1 MLVYLS
7 MIEGPE
13 DRNKFEIV
21 YEQYKNLMY
30 YVAYRILREERD
42 AEDAVH
48 NAFVRIAEHIE
59 KISEPVCPKTRAFVV
74 LIVER
79 TAINEY
85 NRQRRRRGLPLEEEV
100 LGAAGAWAPEGP
112 EEGDALDELLDR
124 YAPEAGAGWLAAET
138 PDIVSEHPF
147 SPKFRRRMERLIR
160 RQGRSPA
167 ALRCARRAAAYAL
180 VLLTLSFSCLM
191 TVDASFREQV
201 LRVVVEVLQEFTEF
215 RYTSDLPA
223 NGQPGE
229 VRFTYLPEGME
240 EQEREHDEIGFYV
253 CFESADG
260 DFMDLSQ
267 TVVSDG
273 TSVSIGLDT
282 ENADVTY
289 FAVHG
294 CEAMK
299 IVKDLD
305 HTIHWTEG
313 DSIYTLYGTVPME
326 ELEKVAEG
334 IQIGG

>member
-1 MLVYLS
+1 M
-7 MIEGPE
+7 
-13 DRNKFEIV
+13 K
-21 YEQYKNLMY
+21 
-30 YVAYRILREERD
+30 
-42 AEDAVH
+42 
-48 NAFVRIAEHIE
+48 
-59 KISEPVCPKTRAFVV
+59 
-74 LIVER
+74 
-79 TAINEY
+79 
-85 NRQRRRRGLPLEEEV
+85 
-100 LGAAGAWAPEGP
+100 
-112 EEGDALDELLDR
+112 DALDELLDR

-138 PDIVSEHPF
+138 PDIVPEHPF

>member
-1 MLVYLS
+1 M
-7 MIEGPE
+7 
-13 DRNKFEIV
+13 K
-21 YEQYKNLMY
+21 
-30 YVAYRILREERD
+30 
-42 AEDAVH
+42 
-48 NAFVRIAEHIE
+48 
-59 KISEPVCPKTRAFVV
+59 
-74 LIVER
+74 
-79 TAINEY
+79 
-85 NRQRRRRGLPLEEEV
+85 
-100 LGAAGAWAPEGP
+100 
-112 EEGDALDELLDR
+112 DALDELLDR
-124 YAPEAGAGWLAAET
+124 YAPDAGAMWLAAET
-138 PDIVSEHPF
+138 PDIVPEHPF
-147 SPKFRRRMERLIR
+147 SPKFRRRMDRLIR
-160 RQGRSPA
+160 RQGRSPAVTA

-191 TVDASFREQV
+191 TVDTSFREQV

-240 EQEREHDEIGFYV
+240 EQYREQDAIEFYV
-253 CFESADG
+253 YYESPDG
-260 DFMDLSQ
+260 DCMDLSQ
-267 TVVSDG
+267 IAVSDG

-289 FAVHG
+289 FTVRG

-299 IVKDLD
+299 IVKSLD

-334 IQIGG
+334 IQIVG

>member
-1 MLVYLS
+1 
-7 MIEGPE
+7 
-13 DRNKFEIV
+13 
-21 YEQYKNLMY
+21 
-30 YVAYRILREERD
+30 
-42 AEDAVH
+42 
-48 NAFVRIAEHIE
+48 
-59 KISEPVCPKTRAFVV
+59 
-74 LIVER
+74 
-79 TAINEY
+79 
-85 NRQRRRRGLPLEEEV
+85 
-100 LGAAGAWAPEGP
+100 
-112 EEGDALDELLDR
+112 
-124 YAPEAGAGWLAAET
+124 
-138 PDIVSEHPF
+138 
-147 SPKFRRRMERLIR
+147 
-160 RQGRSPA
+160 
-167 ALRCARRAAAYAL
+167 
-180 VLLTLSFSCLM
+180 M

-240 EQEREHDEIGFYV
+240 EQEREHNEIGFYV

-260 DFMDLSQ
+260 DFMDLIQ

>member
-1 MLVYLS
+1 M
-7 MIEGPE
+7 
-13 DRNKFEIV
+13 
-21 YEQYKNLMY
+21 
-30 YVAYRILREERD
+30 
-42 AEDAVH
+42 
-48 NAFVRIAEHIE
+48 
-59 KISEPVCPKTRAFVV
+59 
-74 LIVER
+74 
-79 TAINEY
+79 
-85 NRQRRRRGLPLEEEV
+85 
-100 LGAAGAWAPEGP
+100 
-112 EEGDALDELLDR
+112 
-124 YAPEAGAGWLAAET
+124 
-138 PDIVSEHPF
+138 
-147 SPKFRRRMERLIR
+147 
-160 RQGRSPA
+160 PA
-167 ALRCARRAAAYAL
+167 RAAAYAL

-229 VRFTYLPEGME
+229 VRFTYLPEGMD
-240 EQEREHDEIGFYV
+240 EQEREHNEIGFYV

-260 DFMDLSQ
+260 DFMDLIQ

>member
-1 MLVYLS
+1 M
-7 MIEGPE
+7 
-13 DRNKFEIV
+13 K
-21 YEQYKNLMY
+21 
-30 YVAYRILREERD
+30 
-42 AEDAVH
+42 
-48 NAFVRIAEHIE
+48 
-59 KISEPVCPKTRAFVV
+59 
-74 LIVER
+74 
-79 TAINEY
+79 
-85 NRQRRRRGLPLEEEV
+85 
-100 LGAAGAWAPEGP
+100 
-112 EEGDALDELLDR
+112 DALDALLDR

-138 PDIVSEHPF
+138 PDIVPEHPF
-147 SPKFRRRMERLIR
+147 SSKFR
-160 RQGRSPA
+160 RQGRSPAVTA

-240 EQEREHDEIGFYV
+240 EQEREHNEIGFYV

-260 DFMDLSQ
+260 DFMDLIQ

>member
-1 MLVYLS
+1 M
-7 MIEGPE
+7 
-13 DRNKFEIV
+13 K
-21 YEQYKNLMY
+21 
-30 YVAYRILREERD
+30 
-42 AEDAVH
+42 
-48 NAFVRIAEHIE
+48 
-59 KISEPVCPKTRAFVV
+59 
-74 LIVER
+74 
-79 TAINEY
+79 
-85 NRQRRRRGLPLEEEV
+85 
-100 LGAAGAWAPEGP
+100 
-112 EEGDALDELLDR
+112 DALDELLDR
-124 YAPEAGAGWLAAET
+124 YAPDAGAMWLASET
-138 PDIVSEHPF
+138 PDIVPEHPF

-160 RQGRSPA
+160 RQRRSPAVTA

-180 VLLTLSFSCLM
+180 VFLTLSFSCLM

-223 NGQPGE
+223 SGQPGE

-240 EQEREHDEIGFYV
+240 EQEREHNEIGFYV

-260 DFMDLSQ
+260 DFMDLIQ